1 MGYMVKGKAAIIT
14 GAARGI
20 GRAIALE
27 LAAEGNRLVINAA
40 HKECLEKT
48 GNEIKS
54 LSAECLC
61 VAGDIAQEKTA
72 VQLVRVCKEA
82 YGTVDILIN
91 NAGFNLRAPFLE
103 LSTDVW
109 RRMLDVNLNSV
120 FYMCK
125 ETLPL
130 MVKRRQG
137 VIVNISSSAAKTP
150 HATAAAC
157 YAASKGAIDAL
168 TRQLAYE
175 MAPLG
180 IRVNAVC
187 PGPIETDMSHQW
199 TKEYRRQL
207 LARIPMGHVGSPEDV
222 ARLVAFLVSDAAGF
236 ITGESVNI
244 NGGTYMN

>member
-1 MGYMVKGKAAIIT
+1 MERAVARVGTNDEGVMGYMVKGKAAIIT

-91 NAGFNLRAPFLE
+91 NAGFNLP
-103 LSTDVW
+103 
-109 RRMLDVNLNSV
+109 
-120 FYMCK
+120 
-125 ETLPL
+125 
-130 MVKRRQG
+130 
-137 VIVNISSSAAKTP
+137 
-150 HATAAAC
+150 
-157 YAASKGAIDAL
+157 GAVL
-168 TRQLAYE
+168 RT
-175 MAPLG
+175 
-180 IRVNAVC
+180 V
-187 PGPIETDMSHQW
+187 
-199 TKEYRRQL
+199 YRRVET
-207 LARIPMGHVGSPEDV
+207 HVGCEP
-222 ARLVAFLVSDAAGF
+222 
-236 ITGESVNI
+236 
-244 NGGTYMN
+244 